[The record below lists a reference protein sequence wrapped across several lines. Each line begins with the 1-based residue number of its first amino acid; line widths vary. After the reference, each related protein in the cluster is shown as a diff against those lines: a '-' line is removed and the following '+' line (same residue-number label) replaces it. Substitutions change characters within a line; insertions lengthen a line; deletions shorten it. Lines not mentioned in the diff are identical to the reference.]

1 MSSEQDERREMVHDF
16 VTESREMLDDI
27 EPQILALEKHAS
39 QSGDIDD
46 EILNT
51 IFRLFHSLKGM
62 ASFLDLQTV
71 MQVTHEAETLLD
83 IFRKRQMPMEGEHVE
98 LLCRTSDFVRDLL
111 DVIEQ
116 RLSDNG
122 YEDAAGK
129 RLTILVGQSEANA
142 VTSFRFASEGKV
154 ETFYWIDEKLSYAV
168 TGEIPRDLL
177 RNVADDCYQQFQ
189 TL

>member
-98 LLCRTSDFVRDLL
+98 LLCRTSDFVRELL

-129 RLTILVGQSEANA
+129 I
-142 VTSFRFASEGKV
+142 
-154 ETFYWIDEKLSYAV
+154 I
-168 TGEIPRDLL
+168 GEIKTKINDGKGR
-177 RNVADDCYQQFQ
+177 ADFDSQSGAIAACDG
-189 TL
+189 

>member
-27 EPQILALEKHAS
+27 EPQILALEKHAT

-83 IFRKRQMPMEGEHVE
+83 IFRK
-98 LLCRTSDFVRDLL
+98 LN
-111 DVIEQ
+111 IQ
-116 RLSDNG
+116 RL
-122 YEDAAGK
+122 
-129 RLTILVGQSEANA
+129 TVA
-142 VTSFRFASEGKV
+142 VE
-154 ETFYWIDEKLSYAV
+154 
-168 TGEIPRDLL
+168 
-177 RNVADDCYQQFQ
+177 QQP
-189 TL
+189 